1 MNTAVNHS
9 ITSSKHASRAHFSA
23 SLPVAGSAH
32 ATAAS
37 VPLPVSITGYSY
49 ASLANAP
56 EDFFSQIW
64 TPGLLDRLQAPL
76 TRYRE

>member
-1 MNTAVNHS
+1 MNASANHS
-9 ITSSKHASRAHFSA
+9 VTFSKPAARAHFS
-23 SLPVAGSAH
+23 SRQPVASRAQTI
-32 ATAAS
+32 TAS
-37 VPLPVSITGYSY
+37 IPPPVSITGYSY

>member
-1 MNTAVNHS
+1 MNAPLTRSSDKRTPRPRFSRRDAAVATPPSTA
-9 ITSSKHASRAHFSA
+9 TSV
-23 SLPVAGSAH
+23 SLP
-32 ATAAS
+32 
-37 VPLPVSITGYSY
+37 GYSY
-49 ASLANAP
+49 ASVADVP